1 MDSKYKLIADSFGN
15 DSIKLDEPLKDRT
28 ALGIGGSAKVFFVAT
43 SKPQIIKMVKTTKAL
58 KLPCLIFGTGS
69 KLIVSDKGFDGVI
82 IKNRTN
88 NIAVLSV
95 KGKVGKS
102 GIEMDEAMVEVDSGV
117 TLKNLIEF
125 LDKQSLESADIQ
137 DLPGSLGGNIFLNKV
152 LQDKSEVIQVLE
164 DGEVEQ
170 IKKNA
175 LSLRKHIVLS
185 VVFRFKAKR

>member
-95 KGKVGKS
+95 KGKVGIS